1 MRSLFAIIAAGLLT
15 ACASQAPAPA
25 PQAAAAPAEKKA
37 PQCWSGD
44 HSKFMDVGTRTTIAG
59 VAVEC
64 KLTADSKAAQ
74 WMGSKH

>member
-1 MRSLFAIIAAGLLT
+1 MRSLFAIAAAGLLT

-25 PQAAAAPAEKKA
+25 PQAAAAPAAKKA

-44 HSKFMDVGTRTTIAG
+44 HSQFMDVGTKATVAG